1 MRRLLALLAVS
12 MLVLGAC
19 SSDDDDD
26 VAAETTTTRDAA
38 GSPSTTADDTSTTTV
53 PATTTTTAECDPGTA
68 PTAALTGGD
77 NATAGLLSEVV
88 IDVAECADIIRFEFT
103 TAVPGFSIDY
113 QPGPIVADGSGDP
126 VEIAGDAY
134 LVIRFEPAYTFN
146 FETSVETYTGPNEFV
161 PSGQVYVAEL
171 EKTGDFEAVMT
182 WVAGVSAETAVD
194 ATVDGTALVVT
205 LGSPG

>member
-53 PATTTTTAECDPGTA
+53 PATTTTT
-68 PTAALTGGD
+68 
-77 NATAGLLSEVV
+77 
-88 IDVAECADIIRFEFT
+88 AECADIIRFEFT